1 MNFLKKP
8 SFFTLFTLLSILP
21 LLLVQCKKDSN
32 NEGNFPDIVITSP
45 TNCDT
50 IYTGDFLNFEATF
63 SGATALSAYAIDI
76 HNDFDQ
82 HIHQGTDL
90 NCKPSAKKNVS
101 NPFIYLQLYEIPANS
116 LSYQTSVLINIP
128 ESIDTGDYHVNVRLA
143 NELGYQTNSNVT
155 IKILHKP

>member
-1 MNFLKKP
+1 MKFLKKP
-8 SFFTLFTLLSILP
+8 AFFLLFTLLAF
-21 LLLVQCKKDSN
+21 LLLMLAQCKKDNN

-50 IYTGDFLNFEATF
+50 IYTGDFLDFEATF

-82 HIHQGTDL
+82 HIHQGSDL
-90 NCKPSAKKNVS
+90 NCKPSAKKNAS
-101 NPFIYLQLYEIPANS
+101 NPFIYLQLYDLPPNTTLYKAS
-116 LSYQTSVLINIP
+116 LLINIP
-128 ESIDTGDYHVNVRLA
+128 ESIDTGDYHVYVRLA
-143 NELGYQTNSNVT
+143 NIDGYQANSNVT